1 MGNLPSMTEPND
13 VRTTSSGESTTG
25 ASSGTVVGGFKLPS
39 ALHTIAF
46 STAVAVLTGIS
57 ACIGASFVSGAKEAL
72 GLYALSSDAV
82 DQHDVFIG
90 LIVMGQVLVNA
101 LLIVV
106 LARLAYLGI
115 RWAVSKTKLR
125 MTMPAFIK
133 QHIWLLALLVVTIEA
148 AFLMNVMMR
157 LSDHVQGILF
167 KNITEVGRFWKSALF
182 EQDHSTAGG
191 YSFVYSGLL
200 ALFVWLCWWLVAKG
214 VDKPLRRVVV
224 STFGLLVAFVSLLD
238 FAYLSGAVQTVKDY
252 PIVAVVTQSGV
263 MGGGGIFGEGSV
275 PILLGKD
282 DKMFAFLVVLTK
294 AQPNDV
300 VHKMIVY
307 VPRSEVKY
315 MVVTLTV
322 PLYEMDKYDDLLR
335 LEQEM
340 KSRTQVSP

>member
-1 MGNLPSMTEPND
+1 MFKGFSS
-13 VRTTSSGESTTG
+13 RTSP
-25 ASSGTVVGGFKLPS
+25 KLD
-39 ALHTIAF
+39 AF
-46 STAVAVLTGIS
+46 
-57 ACIGASFVSGAKEAL
+57 
-72 GLYALSSDAV
+72 
-82 DQHDVFIG
+82 
-90 LIVMGQVLVNA
+90 
-101 LLIVV
+101 
-106 LARLAYLGI
+106 R
-115 RWAVSKTKLR
+115 
-125 MTMPAFIK
+125 
-133 QHIWLLALLVVTIEA
+133 
-148 AFLMNVMMR
+148 
-157 LSDHVQGILF
+157 
-167 KNITEVGRFWKSALF
+167 KSALF

-214 VDKPLRRVVV
+214 VDQPLRRVVV

-238 FAYLSGAVQTVKDY
+238 FVYLSGAVQTVKDY

-263 MGGGGIFGEGSV
+263 MGGGGLFGEGSV

-282 DKMFAFLVVLTK
+282 DKMFAFLVVLNK

-315 MVVTLTV
+315 MAVTLTV

-340 KSRTQVSP
+340 KSRTQSLP